1 MAPDLEERAERLG
14 LWMPRQ
20 DLQDVSLYPGLFDN
34 PLPAGERSQDTD
46 GFISRFLGNRYVR
59 SLVAPVTT
67 GSLAFLLSCGDMRN
81 PASYQ
86 TQNYGTEQV
95 SQKKIETEKGAI
107 IYDEQLG
114 NAVFRGKNGS
124 YSLFQ
129 NEKPQPD
136 IGRLLQDE
144 DSRASKPTLLGEQPS
159 IPGVDI
165 ESEEFWAGLAPLTGD
180 FDNNKI
186 VQFKDF
192 LGFVANYG
200 TSNSLY
206 DINKN
211 GIVDFADFLMFVSQY
226 GIAQMQ
232 DTIESKAFIDGT
244 VALTHPLYVQPNRT
258 FMRFKGSGENDIA
271 GEIGDFAAKLAI
283 SAGPSGEDVVT
294 YRLAANKLREA
305 FPDGNIGVTVKVV
318 DPRGNHR
325 YQGNVNM
332 EVPEFYFNGGL
343 VDGRADFTLP
353 NPLPKKVMLDVLGSS
368 PDMTYKALV
377 NDLLRLSH
385 GGILGKIDI
394 SSEARSG
401 NNYFSLR
408 ENPVGGKISGI
419 VVSDS
424 DNLVLYS
431 NK

>member
-20 DLQDVSLYPGLFDN
+20 DLQDVSLYSGLFDN
-34 PLPAGERSQDTD
+34 PLPAGERSQDYN
-46 GFISRFLGNRYVR
+46 GFLSRVLGNSYVKA
-59 SLVAPVTT
+59 LVAPVTT

-95 SQKKIETEKGAI
+95 SQKKIETVKCAI

-144 DSRASKPTLLGEQPS
+144 DSRASKPTLLGEQSS

-283 SAGPSGEDVVT
+283 SAGPSGEDVIT

-305 FPDGNIGVTVKVV
+305 FQDGNIGVTVKVV

-332 EVPEFYFNGGL
+332 EVPEFHYIGTFNKEGIAEWNMGSIPASYIWLYF
-343 VDGRADFTLP
+343 VADKNASFEL
-353 NPLPKKVMLDVLGSS
+353 
-368 PDMTYKALV
+368 YV
-377 NDLLRLSH
+377 NDLVSSSSSSVHRQNY
-385 GGILGKIDI
+385 GDKTIDN
-394 SSEARSG
+394 ARFGSRR
-401 NNYFSLR
+401 F
-408 ENPVGGKISGI
+408 
-419 VVSDS
+419 
-424 DNLVLYS
+424 
-431 NK
+431 

>member
-46 GFISRFLGNRYVR
+46 GFISRVLGNSYVKA
-59 SLVAPVTT
+59 LVAPVTT
-67 GSLAFLLSCGDMRN
+67 GSLAFLLSCGDMRS

-86 TQNYGTEQV
+86 MQNYGTEQV

-144 DSRASKPTLLGEQPS
+144 DSRASKPTLLGEQSS

-283 SAGPSGEDVVT
+283 SAGPSGEDVIT
-294 YRLAANKLREA
+294 YRLA
-305 FPDGNIGVTVKVV
+305 GCSS
-318 DPRGNHR
+318 RGN
-325 YQGNVNM
+325 
-332 EVPEFYFNGGL
+332 
-343 VDGRADFTLP
+343 
-353 NPLPKKVMLDVLGSS
+353 
-368 PDMTYKALV
+368 
-377 NDLLRLSH
+377 
-385 GGILGKIDI
+385 
-394 SSEARSG
+394 
-401 NNYFSLR
+401 
-408 ENPVGGKISGI
+408 
-419 VVSDS
+419 
-424 DNLVLYS
+424 
-431 NK
+431 

>member
-20 DLQDVSLYPGLFDN
+20 DLQDVSLYSGLFDN

-46 GFISRFLGNRYVR
+46 GFISRLLGNSYVR
-59 SLVAPVTT
+59 TAVVPLTT
-67 GSLAFLLSCGDMRN
+67 GSLAFLLSCGDMRS

-95 SQKKIETEKGAI
+95 SQKKIQTKNGAI

-144 DSRASKPTLLGEQPS
+144 DSRASKPTLLGEQSS

-408 ENPVGGKISGI
+408 ENPVGGKILGI